1 MNYYNEFD
9 PKAAAWLRQLI
20 IDGVIPNGHVDDRS
34 ITEVDAKDLEGYTQ
48 CHFFAGIG
56 GWSQALKLAG
66 WSSDRPVWTASLP
79 CQPFSTAG
87 KQLGQKDERHL
98 WPVFFTLVE
107 KLRPERIF
115 GEQVARAIGFDWLD
129 GIQADLE
136 KENYTTGAGVLGAH
150 SIGAPHIRQR
160 LYWVAARGLG
170 DAELHGHA
178 ADQIGRSVGASQ
190 VEGGLQQS
198 EGSGSH
204 KERVEYPE
212 DNGHER
218 EGAFPESQRRGS
230 NELGERGNAI
240 TVADPTIPRLE
251 GAAGE
256 SIQGD
261 GGRFTVT
268 RQHFIL
274 CRDGK
279 ARRTE
284 PSIQPL
290 VNVLPRGVVYG
301 SDPVT
306 SEYANATGEARAVR
320 LKGYG
325 NAIVPELAAEFITA
339 FEESTNTQQC

>member
-1 MNYYNEFD
+1 VNYYNEFD
-9 PKAAAWLRQLI
+9 KHAAAWLRQLI

-98 WPVFFTLVE
+98 WPVFFALVE
-107 KLRPERIF
+107 KLHPERIF

-170 DAELHGHA
+170 DTELHGHA
-178 ADQIGRSVGASQ
+178 ADQIGRSIGASE

-198 EGSGSH
+198 EGSGSC
-204 KERVEYPE
+204 
-212 DNGHER
+212 G
-218 EGAFPESQRRGS
+218 
-230 NELGERGNAI
+230 L
-240 TVADPTIPRLE
+240 ADSSSSGLS
-251 GAAGE
+251 GC
-256 SIQGD
+256 
-261 GGRFTVT
+261 GRFREESVSQGWKRTHGHRCEDST
-268 RQHFIL
+268 EGFIL

-290 VNVLPRGVVYG
+290 VAVLPRGVVYG

-306 SEYANATGEARAVR
+306 PEYANATGEARAVR

-339 FEESTNTQQC
+339 FEESTNTPTC